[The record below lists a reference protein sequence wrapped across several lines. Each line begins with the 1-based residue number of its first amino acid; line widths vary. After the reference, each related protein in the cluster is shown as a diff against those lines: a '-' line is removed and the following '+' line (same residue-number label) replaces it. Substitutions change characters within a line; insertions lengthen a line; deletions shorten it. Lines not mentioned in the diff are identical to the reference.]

1 MFYVYQ
7 WRCIYVYPHFLSDI
21 FSSAILFVIA
31 TSVWLYYCM
40 LYGMNNETIW
50 KKKKDP
56 AKYYNKTDQNKN
68 KNPTININ
76 KIKILSPSFYLLYI
90 RIIFV
95 TIA

>member
-1 MFYVYQ
+1 
-7 WRCIYVYPHFLSDI
+7 
-21 FSSAILFVIA
+21 
-31 TSVWLYYCM
+31 
-40 LYGMNNETIW
+40 MNNETIW
-50 KKKKDP
+50 KRKKEP

-90 RIIFV
+90 RIIHV